1 VANDNFSGGNYD
13 QELGNYRALQQEM
26 TALNRQHGQTRQAD
40 WSREMEGMAAA
51 WHGFQQDWQGTLE
64 QMTGSAFAKFDE
76 ISAQGTASGNMLAQ
90 SWRQALADISGEVDA
105 WGEHVMQTLDQAG
118 QGLQFTSGGSA
129 GGSGSDLLS
138 WASVG
143 LGFGG
148 IFHQGGILEAHNGLV
163 LSPETL
169 LPDER
174 LIKAQTGEG
183 ILPREAMVQLGEGNF
198 EALRSGRFQVSQGNA
213 TPRYDVTIQV
223 QSLDA
228 AGVAGMDW
236 EKVVQRHLLPALE
249 RELNRRW

>member
-1 VANDNFSGGNYD
+1 MSNDSDYN
-13 QELGNYRALQQEM
+13 QELTNYRALQQEM
-26 TALNRQHGQTRQAD
+26 TAVGREQSQARQAD
-40 WSREMEGMAAA
+40 WSREMEGMASA
-51 WHGFQQDWQGTLE
+51 WHGFQQDWLGTLE
-64 QMTGSAFAKFDE
+64 QMAGSAFAKFDE
-76 ISAQGTASGNMLAQ
+76 ISAQGTASGAQLAQ
-90 SWRQALADISGEVDA
+90 SWRQALADISAEVDV
-105 WGEHVMQTLDQAG
+105 WGEQVMQTLDQAG
-118 QGLQFTSGGSA
+118 QGLQLTSGGGA

-138 WASVG
+138 WASMS

-169 LPDER
+169 LADER

-183 ILPREAMVQLGEGNF
+183 ILPREAMVQLGEENF
-198 EALRSGRFQVSQGNA
+198 EALRSGRFQINQGNA
-213 TPRYDVTIQV
+213 SPRYDVTIQV

-236 EKVVQRHLLPALE
+236 GKVVQRHLLPALE

>member
-1 VANDNFSGGNYD
+1 MS
-13 QELGNYRALQQEM
+13 
-26 TALNRQHGQTRQAD
+26 
-40 WSREMEGMAAA
+40 
-51 WHGFQQDWQGTLE
+51 
-64 QMTGSAFAKFDE
+64 
-76 ISAQGTASGNMLAQ
+76 
-90 SWRQALADISGEVDA
+90 
-105 WGEHVMQTLDQAG
+105 
-118 QGLQFTSGGSA
+118 
-129 GGSGSDLLS
+129 
-138 WASVG
+138 

-169 LPDER
+169 LDDER

-183 ILPREAMVQLGEGNF
+183 ILPREAMVQLGEENF

-213 TPRYDVTIQV
+213 APRYDVTIQV

-236 EKVVQRHLLPALE
+236 GKVVQRHLLPALE